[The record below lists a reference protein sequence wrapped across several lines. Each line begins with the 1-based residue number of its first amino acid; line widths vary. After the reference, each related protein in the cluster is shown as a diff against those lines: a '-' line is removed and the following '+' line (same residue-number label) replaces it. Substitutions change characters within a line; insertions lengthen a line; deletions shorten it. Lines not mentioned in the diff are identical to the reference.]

1 LKALKPILDA
11 LPDEEGSEDEMET
24 MSVKDF
30 TVGVKVFYPKGEI
43 QRESYRTQDGK
54 KVPQHHWRV
63 YDLIQQIPV
72 GKVTTYKV
80 ICDTLGEGSPRS
92 VGTALA
98 NNPFAPFIPCHRII
112 ASNRT
117 IGGFCGEK
125 PKSGSKNRP
134 TMSHCDW
141 KLRMLRLEGVK
152 FDHQGRL
159 VGPSLAMWQP

>member
-1 LKALKPILDA
+1 
-11 LPDEEGSEDEMET
+11 
-24 MSVKDF
+24 
-30 TVGVKVFYPKGEI
+30 KVFYPKGEI
-43 QRESYRTQDGK
+43 QRESYRTKDGK
-54 KVPQHHWRV
+54 KVPPHHWRV
-63 YDLIQQIPV
+63 YDLIQQIPA

-80 ICDTLGEGSPRS
+80 ICNALGEGSPRS

-125 PKSGSKNRP
+125 HKPGSKNRS
-134 TMSHCDW
+134 TVSHCDW

-152 FDHQGRL
+152 FDKQGHL